1 MMTSAAAHS
10 GQYVHWNV
18 ARDEGGI
25 CWLTLD
31 KADASANTLSRDVMR
46 ELAGILDTL
55 HAEPPAGVVVRSAKS
70 GGFIFGADVKEFQ
83 QLDSAEQGAAVAADG
98 QAVLARLA
106 SLPCPTVAAVN
117 GFVLGGGLE
126 LALACRYRVAVE
138 GHRPTLGLPEVQ
150 LGIHPGFGGT
160 VRTVELLGAPRAL
173 DLMLTGRSVSPVD
186 ALDMGLVDR
195 ITPPER
201 LDTDAAAMLR
211 EQPAPR
217 RAPWHLRL
225 LNLAPVRGL
234 LAGRIR
240 AKVARRARPEHY
252 PAPYALIDL
261 WVRHGGGGDEA
272 YREEARSIGQLLVSD
287 TCRNLVRIFLLRER
301 LRNLAPKAATV
312 ERVHVVGAG
321 VMGGDIA
328 AWCALRGLQVSL
340 QDRTADLVRPAL
352 ERARKLF
359 ARRLRGPGEAEQAAQ
374 RLVADPDGE
383 SVAEAE
389 LIVEAIVEKLDA
401 KRSLFQELEAR
412 MQADAVLATNTS
424 SIVLEDIATTLDRPE
439 RFVGLHFFNPV
450 AKLPLVEVIRGAQT
464 GDECM
469 EKAMQFVTQIGK
481 LPLPCRSAPGFVVNR
496 VLMPYMLEALNA
508 HQEGYALE
516 TIDAAARRFG
526 MPVGP
531 VELADQVGLD
541 VALNVADILGKAFGI
556 EVPENLRAKVDAGE
570 LGVKSGHG
578 FYHYDDGKPR
588 KDKDF
593 ARPDADLTDRL
604 ILALVNESVACLDEG
619 VIGDADL
626 LDAGVVF
633 GTGFAPHTGGP
644 IRYARDRGF
653 DEVVTRLEDLA
664 GRFGSRFRPRDGWR
678 RLTSQS

>member
-1 MMTSAAAHS
+1 MTTAAPREGTYAHW
-10 GQYVHWNV
+10 HV
-18 ARDEGGI
+18 ADDTDGI

-31 KADASANTLSRDVMR
+31 KAEASANTLSHDVMQ
-46 ELAGILDTL
+46 ELAAILESL
-55 HAEPPAGVVVRSAKS
+55 HAQPPDGVVVRSAKS
-70 GGFIFGADVKEFQ
+70 SGFIFGADVKEFQ
-83 QLDSAEQGAAVAADG
+83 QLSSAEQGAAVAADG
-98 QAVLARLA
+98 QAVLARLE
-106 SLPCPTVAAVN
+106 SLPCPTVAAIN

-160 VRTVELLGAPRAL
+160 VRTIALLGAPRAL
-173 DLMLTGRSVSPVD
+173 DLMLTGRSVSPMD

-195 ITPPER
+195 VASAER
-201 LDTDAAAMLR
+201 LDATATAMLR
-211 EQPAPR
+211 EQPTQR
-217 RAPWHLRL
+217 RASWYLRP
-225 LNLAPVRGL
+225 LNLAPLRQL
-234 LAGRIR
+234 LARRIR
-240 AKVARRARPEHY
+240 ARVARRARPEHY

-261 WVRHGGGGDEA
+261 WVRHGGVGEHA
-272 YREEARSIGQLLVSD
+272 YREEARSIGRLLVSD

-301 LRNLAPKAATV
+301 LRNLAPKAAAV
-312 ERVHVVGAG
+312 ERVHVIGAG

-340 QDRTADLVRPAL
+340 QDRTADLVRPAQ

-359 ARRLRGPGEAEQAAQ
+359 ARRLRGPGEAEQATQ
-374 RLVADPDGE
+374 RLVADPDGK
-383 SVAEAE
+383 SIADAE
-389 LIVEAIVEKLDA
+389 LVLEAIVEKLDA
-401 KRSLFQELEAR
+401 KRSLFQALEPR
-412 MQADAVLATNTS
+412 MHADAVLASNTS
-424 SIVLEDIATTLDRPE
+424 SIVLEDIATALDRPD

-464 GDECM
+464 SDECM
-469 EKAMQFVTQIGK
+469 EKAMQFVTLIGK

-496 VLMPYMLEALNA
+496 VLMPYMLEALKA
-508 HQEGYALE
+508 HHEGYALE
-516 TIDAAARRFG
+516 TIDAAAKRFG
-526 MPVGP
+526 MPMGP

-541 VALNVADILGKAFGI
+541 VALNVADILGEAFGI
-556 EVPENLRAKVDAGE
+556 EVPANLRAKVDAGD
-570 LGVKSGHG
+570 LGRKSGHG
-578 FYHYDDGKPR
+578 FYRYDDGKAR

-619 VIGDADL
+619 IIEDADL
-626 LDAGVVF
+626 LDSGVVF

-653 DEVVTRLEDLA
+653 NDVVARLEDLA
-664 GRFGSRFRPRDGWR
+664 HRFGPRFRPRDGWR